1 MNKPKALNSGLHRG
15 ISPKRRIVNASM
27 LTLTGIFTLFS
38 ISALFFI
45 LGYLLYNGISSLSW
59 DFFTK
64 LPKPTGEVGG
74 GMANAIVGSGK
85 ILLLATIIGV
95 PLGFMAGVYLA
106 EYAGRTFAFIVR
118 YVTDLLNG
126 VPSIVIGIFA
136 YAMVVR
142 PMKHFSTLAGG
153 IALGIMMI
161 PIAVRTT
168 EAFLRA
174 VPVSLREGAMALG
187 ANKAAAIFTVVVPA
201 AIQGLTSGMMLNL
214 ARVAGETAPLLF
226 TALGNMYWS
235 SGWSQPSAS
244 LPVMIYQYA
253 ISPYEDYHRQAWAAG
268 FVLLALVLSI
278 NITARMVISRH
289 ASTARR

>member
-1 MNKPKALNSGLHRG
+1 MNKLDALHRE
-15 ISPKRRIVNASM
+15 ISAKRRIVNVSM
-27 LTLTGIFTLFS
+27 LTLTGICTLLS
-38 ISALFFI
+38 VSVLFFI

-64 LPKPTGEVGG
+64 LPKPTGETGG

-106 EYAGRTFAFIVR
+106 EYAGQTFAFIVR

-174 VPVSLREGAMALG
+174 VPSSLREGAMALG

-235 SGWSQPSAS
+235 AGWSQPSAS

-278 NITARMVISRH
+278 NVTARMIISRH
-289 ASTARR
+289 ASMARR